1 MRIRE
6 MKWESR
12 LTEEPGGIFLSN
24 WDGSALS
31 FLKSYLKT

>member
-1 MRIRE
+1 MVIRE

-12 LTEEPGGIFLSN
+12 LTEGPGGIFLSK

-31 FLKSYLKT
+31 FLKSYLKI